1 MSNYSDIDKDIKEI
15 INYKKQKGN
24 DNIQYK
30 ETIKE
35 KLINNSKIIRS
46 LNNQDLDPD
55 CPDDYYGVNILP
67 YYLLTD
73 VQTKNANY
81 ICFETSFNEVA
92 RYNDVMKLGQIIF
105 YIVCDNKDILDKETG
120 IARHDLLAA
129 LITDEFAHSNLFGT
143 KVKLVS
149 DRPTAI
155 DAQYVGRTLVFEQT
169 TTNAMVQNGRVIN
182 TSRK

>member
-1 MSNYSDIDKDIKEI
+1 MAEIDKDIEEI
-15 INYKKQKGN
+15 IQYKKQKGN

-46 LNNQDLDPD
+46 LNNKDLDSE
-55 CPDDYYGVNILP
+55 CPDDYYGTNILP
-67 YYLLTD
+67 YYLLVDT
-73 VQTKNANY
+73 QTNDKNY

-92 RYNDVMKLGQIIF
+92 RYNNVMKLGQVIF
-105 YIVCDNKDILDKETG
+105 YIVCNNKDILDKKTG

-129 LITDEFAHSNLFGT
+129 LITDEFDWSNLFGT
-143 KVKLVS
+143 QVKLVS

-155 DAQYVGRTLVFEQT
+155 DSQYVGRTLIFEQIT
-169 TTNAMVQNGRVIN
+169 PNSIVRNGRVIN
-182 TSRK
+182 T

>member
-1 MSNYSDIDKDIKEI
+1 MSDYSTIDKDIQEI

-46 LNNQDLDPD
+46 LNNKDLDPD

-67 YYLLTD
+67 YYLLVD
-73 VQTKNANY
+73 VQTKSANY

-129 LITDEFAHSNLFGT
+129 LITDEFQWSNLFGT
-143 KVKLVS
+143 QVKLVS

-155 DAQYVGRTLVFEQT
+155 DAQYVGRTLIFEQMT
-169 TTNAMVQNGRVIN
+169 PNSIVKSGRTYNYIGG
-182 TSRK
+182 